1 VTAAAAAAG
10 PSERPTM
17 TPIRSLDQL
26 VAQLQDQP
34 SRRVAVA
41 AGHDPNTI
49 QAAARAVAEDIA
61 EVILVGDHGRIAALC
76 AEDGLDLAAFTV
88 VDEPDEARAGAE
100 AVRLVRDGEADVLMK
115 GLIGTEKYM
124 RLILDK
130 ERGLLP
136 PKAVLSHVTVLDIPA
151 YRASQDKLLI
161 VGDVAIIPDPDLETK
176 VKIVRYVIEAA
187 HAFGIAEPRVALI
200 AATEKVN
207 PKMTACVDAA
217 VITQMNRRGQIPG
230 AIVDGPL
237 ALDVAC
243 SPEACAIKGLQSP
256 VGGSADCLVFPNL
269 ETGNVFYKATTLLG
283 GARLAAAVVGTT
295 APCVLT
301 SRADSEESKFLS
313 IALGCRLVR

>member
-1 VTAAAAAAG
+1 
-10 PSERPTM
+10 M
-17 TPIRSLDQL
+17 TPIRSLEQL
-26 VAQLQDQP
+26 VTQLQGQP

-49 QAAARAVAEDIA
+49 QACARAAAEDIA
-61 EVILVGDHGRIAALC
+61 EVILVGDEARIADLC
-76 AEDGLDLAAFTV
+76 TEFGLDPGIFTV
-88 VDEPDEARAGAE
+88 IAAADEAAAGAE
-100 AVRLVRDGEADVLMK
+100 AVRLVRAGEADVLMK
-115 GLIGTEKYM
+115 GLIGTDKYM

-161 VGDVAIIPDPDLETK
+161 VSDVAIIPDPDLATK
-176 VKIVRYVIEAA
+176 LKIVQYVIDAA
-187 HAFGIAEPRVALI
+187 HAFGIAEPKVALI

-207 PKMTACVDAA
+207 PKMQACVDAA
-217 VITQMNRRGQIPG
+217 LITQMNRRGQITG

-243 SPEACAIKGLQSP
+243 SPEACAIKGLVSP
-256 VGGSADCLVFPNL
+256 VDGSADCLVFPNI
-269 ETGNVFYKATTLLG
+269 ETGNVFYKATTVLG

-313 IALGCRLVR
+313 IALGCRLAVASR

>member
-1 VTAAAAAAG
+1 
-10 PSERPTM
+10 M
-17 TPIRSLDQL
+17 DPIRSLDQL
-26 VAQLQDQP
+26 VAQLKDQP

-49 QAAARAVAEDIA
+49 QAAARAAAEDIA
-61 EVILVGDHGRIAALC
+61 EVILVGDQKRIMTLC
-76 AEDGLDLAAFTV
+76 AEEGLDPAAFTV
-88 VDEPDEARAGAE
+88 VAAPDDARAGAE
-100 AVRLVRDGEADVLMK
+100 AVRMVREGEADVLMK
-115 GLIGTEKYM
+115 GLIGTDKYM

-136 PKAVLSHVTVLDIPA
+136 PKAVLSHVTVLEIPS
-151 YRASQDKLLI
+151 YRATHDKLLF
-161 VGDVAIIPDPDLETK
+161 VSDVAIIPDPDLATK
-176 VKIVRYVIEAA
+176 VQITQYVIDAA
-187 HAFGIAEPRVALI
+187 HAFGIAEPRVALV

-217 VITQMNRRGQIPG
+217 LITQMNRRGQITG

-243 SPEACAIKGLQSP
+243 SPEACEIKGLVSP
-256 VGGSADCLVFPNL
+256 VEGRADCLVFPNI
-269 ETGNVFYKATTLLG
+269 ETGNVFYKATTVLG

-301 SRADSEESKFLS
+301 SRADTEESKFLS
-313 IALGCRLVR
+313 IALGCRLAITRA

>member
-1 VTAAAAAAG
+1 
-10 PSERPTM
+10 M

-26 VAQLQDQP
+26 VAQLKDQP

-41 AGHDPNTI
+41 AGQDPNTI
-49 QAAARAVAEDIA
+49 QAAARAAAEDIA
-61 EVILVGDHGRIAALC
+61 QVILVGHRGRIAGLC
-76 AEDGLDLAAFTV
+76 DEFGLDLGVFTV

-100 AVRLVRDGEADVLMK
+100 AVRLVRNGEADVLMK

-130 ERGLLP
+130 DDGLLP
-136 PKAVLSHVTVLDIPA
+136 AKAVLSHITVLDIPA
-151 YRASQDKLLI
+151 YRSAQDKLLI
-161 VGDVAIIPDPDLETK
+161 VSDVAIIPDPDLATK
-176 VKIVRYVIEAA
+176 LKIVQYVIDAA
-187 HAFGIAEPRVALI
+187 HAFGIAEPRVALV

-207 PKMTACVDAA
+207 PKMPACVDAA
-217 VITQMNRRGQIPG
+217 IITQMNRRGQIAG
-230 AIVDGPL
+230 AVVDGPL

-243 SPEACAIKGLQSP
+243 SPEACEIKGLTSP
-256 VGGSADCLVFPNL
+256 VGGSADCLVFPNI
-269 ETGNVFYKATTLLG
+269 ETGNVFYKATTVLA

>member
-1 VTAAAAAAG
+1 
-10 PSERPTM
+10 M
-17 TPIRSLDQL
+17 TPIRSLEQL
-26 VAQLQDQP
+26 VAQLKDQP

-41 AGHDPNTI
+41 AGQDPNTI
-49 QAAARAVAEDIA
+49 QAAARAAAEDIA
-61 EVILVGDHGRIAALC
+61 EVILVGDRARIESLC
-76 AEDGLDLAAFTV
+76 AEHDLDPGIFTIV
-88 VDEPDEARAGAE
+88 AEPDEARAGAE
-100 AVRLVRDGEADVLMK
+100 AVRLVREGEADVLMK

-130 ERGLLP
+130 QKGLLP
-136 PKAVLSHVTVLDIPA
+136 PTAVLSHVTVLDIPA
-151 YRASQDKLLI
+151 YRASHDKLLF
-161 VGDVAIIPDPDLETK
+161 VSDVAIIPDPDLATK
-176 VKIVRYVIEAA
+176 VQIVRYVIDAA

-207 PKMTACVDAA
+207 PKMPACVDAA
-217 VITQMNRRGQIPG
+217 LITQMSRRGQITG

-243 SPEACAIKGLQSP
+243 SPEACAIKGLVSP
-256 VGGSADCLVFPNL
+256 VDGSADCLVFPNI
-269 ETGNVFYKATTLLG
+269 ETGNVFYKATTVLG

-313 IALGCRLVR
+313 IALGCRLATPAR